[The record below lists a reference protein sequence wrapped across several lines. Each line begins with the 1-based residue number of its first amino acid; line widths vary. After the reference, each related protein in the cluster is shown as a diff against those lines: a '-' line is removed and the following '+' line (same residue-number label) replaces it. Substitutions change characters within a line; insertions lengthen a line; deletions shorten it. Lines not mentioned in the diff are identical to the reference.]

1 MRELFV
7 RLIREE
13 DAATATEYAIIAA
26 VLGISLV
33 GIFSLF
39 RDQIRQF
46 FGTLGTNTNNAISPN

>member
-1 MRELFV
+1 MRALFV
-7 RLIREE
+7 RLWREE

-39 RDQIRQF
+39 RDQIRTF
-46 FGTLGTNTNNAISPN
+46 FNTLGENTTNAIQE